1 MPGPATVRAL
11 AHHHVRKEAQILRHT
26 TPGTRRSASAR
37 LALLALAALA
47 LAGCAGTASGSSAET
62 PADDGV
68 RLADV
73 TIASD
78 PRTLEGPRTAVLPGG
93 AIDPIATDP
102 SPQLPVTVT
111 DMQGTEVTI
120 TDTSRILALDVY
132 GSLSR
137 IVFELGLGDNVV
149 GRDTSSSFAEIADLP
164 RVTSNGH
171 DLTGEAILELAPTV
185 ILTDTSLGP
194 WDVILQMRDAGIPVV
209 VLDPHR
215 DISAIPE
222 LIGSVA
228 EALGVPEEGAAL
240 AARTDTAV
248 QAKLS
253 EIAAI
258 APQDPSEKLRM
269 SFLYVRGQSGVYYM
283 FGDGSGAEALVTALG
298 GIDVSREI
306 GFDGMRPLND
316 EGLVKAAP
324 DVILMMTKGLESVG
338 GVDGLLTQLPAV
350 ANTPA
355 GQARRIIDMPDSDI
369 LSFGPNTADILDA
382 LAVAIYA
389 SQDTP

>member
-1 MPGPATVRAL
+1 M
-11 AHHHVRKEAQILRHT
+11 RHAN
-26 TPGTRRSASAR
+26 RRTAPVAV
-37 LALLALAALA
+37 ALLVLAAFA
-47 LAGCAGTASGSSAET
+47 LAGCAG
-62 PADDGV
+62 PATGTSPAAPVDAGT

-73 TIASD
+73 VPAPD
-78 PRTLEGPRTAVLPGG
+78 PHALRGPATAVLASS
-93 AIDPIATDP
+93 AIDPVAT
-102 SPQLPVTVT
+102 SPTPHLPVTVT

-149 GRDTSSSFAEIADLP
+149 GRDTSSSFAEIQDRPL
-164 RVTSNGH
+164 VTTNGH
-171 DLTGEAILELAPTV
+171 ELTGESILELAPTV

-215 DISAIPE
+215 DISSIPN
-222 LIGSVA
+222 LITDVA
-228 EALGVPEEGAAL
+228 EALGVPEEGAQL
-240 AARTDTAV
+240 AERADSAV
-248 QAKLS
+248 QAKLA

-269 SFLYVRGQSGVYYM
+269 AFLYVRGQSGVYYM

-298 GIDVSREI
+298 GIDVSREV
-306 GFDGMRPLND
+306 GLDGMKPLND

-338 GVDGLLTQLPAV
+338 GVDGLLEQLPAV

-369 LSFGPNTADILDA
+369 LSFGPNTADVLDA

-389 SQDTP
+389 SAQETP